1 MKEFRLSTASERAA
15 GVAFTAAIIAAF
27 AALLYALRNQI
38 MLLIFSGLGVLLI
51 SVLLIVYV
59 RGVLRAVAVVD
70 AESKQLH
77 VRGVRD
83 YTVDVH
89 EAVLLQTVARKNG
102 QSTVRV
108 LVFSNQDEQVVATVP
123 TMFTFR
129 QGIWA
134 DPMAKEMAAE
144 LGIEF
149 KQNVPD
155 WELDKEKYKEHVKE
169 EEQREKKEA
178 KERRQK
184 KMAHRINKYKNQK

>member
-134 DPMAKEMAAE
+134 DPMAKEMAAAGYRIQAE
-144 LGIEF
+144 CSRLG
-149 KQNVPD
+149 
-155 WELDKEKYKEHVKE
+155 
-169 EEQREKKEA
+169 A
-178 KERRQK
+178 G
-184 KMAHRINKYKNQK
+184 